1 MKLKVGD
8 LVVFK
13 KYDDMTENE
22 RLGIRRCIFPEFGK
36 VSEIHNK
43 AKNFY
48 IEGELFSF
56 STGSIDYIIS
66 SSNTDDIHAG
76 DEVLIKTTVGESIRD
91 YVWASCSW
99 ISKDDVVGV
108 LKRKE
113 EHFIVQEDCYGMYI
127 GKALDLVSNKE
138 AAQVYVSSDAAYQEA
153 NDMQLNAYRVIPYDN

>member
-8 LVVFK
+8 LVAFK

-22 RLGIRRCIFPEFGK
+22 RLGISRCFFPKFGK
-36 VSEIHNK
+36 VSEIADEVRH
-43 AKNFY
+43 FF
-48 IEGELFSF
+48 IEGEPYTF
-56 STGSIDYIIS
+56 STGSIEYIIS
-66 SSNTDDIHAG
+66 DTNDIHAG

-113 EHFIVQEDCYGMYI
+113 ERFILQEDNYGMYVY
-127 GKALDLVSNKE
+127 GLGVLTSNKD
-138 AAQVYVSSDAAYQEA
+138 DAKIYNSRNEA
-153 NDMQLNAYRVIPYDN
+153 NDEAADMHLNAWEVIPYDD